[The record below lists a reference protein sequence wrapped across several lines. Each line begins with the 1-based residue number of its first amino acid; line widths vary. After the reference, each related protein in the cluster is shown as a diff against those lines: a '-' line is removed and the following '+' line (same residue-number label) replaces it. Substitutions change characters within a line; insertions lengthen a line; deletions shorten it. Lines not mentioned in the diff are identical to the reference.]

1 MSGEA
6 SVASVTDLG
15 EYLADARTDE
25 RFADLVRELAT
36 LRWLTFEP
44 PSTLLPAILA
54 ELDRVD
60 RFGWVRPTPPP
71 RWVAYAGGLA
81 AAGAGALVLASRNWR
96 SN

>member
-1 MSGEA
+1 MSGSA
-6 SVASVTDLG
+6 PVASVTDLG
-15 EYLADARTDE
+15 EYLAEARAE
-25 RFADLVRELAT
+25 QHFAELIRELAA
-36 LRWLTFEP
+36 LRWLHMEP
-44 PSTLLPAILA
+44 PSSLLPAILT

-60 RFGWVRPTPPP
+60 RFGWVRPANP